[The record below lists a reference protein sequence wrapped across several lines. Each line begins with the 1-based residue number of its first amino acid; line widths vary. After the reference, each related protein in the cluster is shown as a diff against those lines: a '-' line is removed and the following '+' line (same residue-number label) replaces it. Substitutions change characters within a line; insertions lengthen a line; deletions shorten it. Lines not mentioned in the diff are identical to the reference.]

1 MKPGATTRSVA
12 SIVVPAF
19 GGGSSPGPSTRIRS
33 PSTTTVPGTRR
44 PPVPS
49 TIVPPVMIRSTL
61 SVTFRP

>member
-1 MKPGATTRSVA
+1 M
-12 SIVVPAF
+12 
-19 GGGSSPGPSTRIRS
+19 
-33 PSTTTVPGTRR
+33 VPGRGG